1 MEALKIT
8 KPLNFNTSYVCSKH
22 FHEKDLYYVNEL
34 RQRRRLHPE
43 AVPDNNEDE
52 MLLEA
57 SAERT
62 SIPTN
67 MSTKMQ
73 IQALD
78 TDSDVPEKTQSPNC
92 NHADINNDILHVKV
106 NAITEIPKSPNCNQ
120 LSERH
125 VCSPI
130 KVSVERN
137 KRYVYY

>member
-1 MEALKIT
+1 
-8 KPLNFNTSYVCSKH
+8 V
-22 FHEKDLYYVNEL
+22 DEL

-52 MLLEA
+52 MLKS

-73 IQALD
+73 IQAAD
-78 TDSDVPEKTQSPNC
+78 TDSDVPEKTQSPIC

-106 NAITEIPKSPNCNQ
+106 NLLKSPNCNQ
-120 LSERH
+120 LSEEH

-130 KVSVERN
+130 KVLMEGN
-137 KRYVYY
+137 KKRYVYY